1 MLLALELI
9 GGLDQVWLPKRW
21 QKLSLPDKLQG
32 STLPFLIRNMR
43 KVEKYSR
50 PRLGGLFKN
59 TVVVRLIGLLILI
72 FTLFAFVAPP
82 FSGLDTLPALGVVL
96 VSLAMIMDDFSLLL
110 IGLLIGS
117 IGVGLVI
124 GAGQIVIKLFS

>member
-1 MLLALELI
+1 
-9 GGLDQVWLPKRW
+9 
-21 QKLSLPDKLQG
+21 
-32 STLPFLIRNMR
+32 MR